1 MLRRTLLSAFL
12 ASAFLAGDLVALTLL
27 LNPGARLLHDSGAL
41 ALSLFVPYSVAGGAV
56 FSLIALALMSLGR
69 PRMKRPPVEGLPWFA
84 SLSLVALVAAAG
96 LQGWN
101 LFNYRHSIPAEFVR
115 ALAGS
120 TVGVAGAALVVLAV
134 VVDAWLFPTRRRA
147 LAGPLV
153 VLSAASSV
161 VIPLALR
168 PAPLPTPQPVPVA
181 TERVQP
187 ARRIVL
193 IGIDGLGPS
202 LVEDVIAREGLPV
215 FARLLRRG
223 SHGPLAALRPTEAA
237 PVWTSIVTGRLPRD
251 HGIKSYESYRLLGTS
266 TPYDLLPKGAFVS
279 GLERLGLASRVPVTS
294 ASRRCRTLWDALN
307 AFGIQSGIV
316 RFWGT
321 YPTEKVQGFMLSSA
335 FDALAHDPKRA
346 AECLYPP
353 DLLTEAVGKAVTPD
367 DIDRAQVGQFV
378 DLSVDLPDDRVQWR
392 RDLVERALAP
402 DLTFQRA
409 GTLLRAAY
417 DPPFFATRFYGL
429 DVVGH
434 AFMRFARPDT
444 FGDVSP
450 REVRRYGHVL
460 DRYLAF
466 LSEWV
471 GELERSLGPGE
482 ILLVV
487 SGYGMEPAPL
497 WRRGLTWIEGGP
509 AVGGTHDGAPDGL
522 LLAVGD
528 GIRAGG
534 ALKGASVLDV
544 TPTILYL
551 MGLPVARDMEGRVLT
566 EMIDDD
572 FARSH
577 PVTYVPSYESLA
589 VTPMVET
596 PEETAPPLEEN
607 P

>member
-1 MLRRTLLSAFL
+1 MLRRTLLSAVL
-12 ASAFLAGDLVALTLL
+12 ASAFLAGDVVALTLL
-27 LNPGARLLHDSGAL
+27 LNPAANLLHDAAALAFSLFLPYAFAGAL
-41 ALSLFVPYSVAGGAV
+41 GFALIALSLA
-56 FSLIALALMSLGR
+56 SLGR
-69 PRMKRPPVEGLPWFA
+69 PQMRRPPVEGLPWFA
-84 SLSLVALVAAAG
+84 SLSLLALVLAAA

-101 LFNYRHSIPAEFVR
+101 LFNYRHSIPPESVR

-134 VVDAWLFPTRRRA
+134 VVDATLFPSRRRA

-153 VLSAASSV
+153 LLSAAAATV
-161 VIPLALR
+161 VPLALR
-168 PAPLPTPQPVPVA
+168 PALRPSSQPVPVA

-187 ARRIVL
+187 TRRVVL
-193 IGIDGLGPS
+193 IGIDGLGPA
-202 LVEDVIAREGLPV
+202 LVEDGIARDGLPIL
-215 FARLLRRG
+215 ARLLRRG
-223 SHGPLAALRPTEAA
+223 SHGPLATLRPTEAA

-251 HGIKSYESYRLLGTS
+251 HGIESFEAYRLRGAS
-266 TPYDLLPKGAFVS
+266 TIFALLPKGALVS
-279 GLERLGLASRVPVTS
+279 WLERFGFASRVPVTS
-294 ASRRCRTLWDALN
+294 ASRRCRTLWNALN
-307 AFGIQSGIV
+307 AFGIQTGVV

-321 YPTEKVQGFMLSSA
+321 YPAEKVQGFMLSSA
-335 FDALAHDPKRA
+335 FAALSHDPGRM

-353 DLLTEAVGKAVTPD
+353 DLLKEVAGKAVDPD
-367 DIDRAQVGQFV
+367 DIDRAQVGRFI
-378 DLSVDLPDDRVQWR
+378 DLSVEVPHDRVPWH

-402 DLTFQRA
+402 DLTYQRA

-429 DVVGH
+429 DIVGH
-434 AFMRFARPDT
+434 AFMRFARPDA
-444 FGDVSP
+444 FGDVGP
-450 REVRRYGHVL
+450 REARRYGHVL
-460 DRYLAF
+460 DRYLAL

-471 GELERSLGPGE
+471 GEVERSLGPGE
-482 ILLVV
+482 VLLVV

-497 WRRGLTWIEGGP
+497 WRRGLSWIEGGSSG
-509 AVGGTHDGAPDGL
+509 GGTHEGAPDGL

-534 ALKGASVLDV
+534 SLRAASVLDV

-577 PVTYVPSYESLA
+577 PVTFVPSYESLA
-589 VTPMVET
+589 VTPLVEAPEGPPV
-596 PEETAPPLEEN
+596 PEEGP
-607 P
+607 